1 MAGTMATKIPTT
13 ELKVGMFVA
22 DLDRPWVDTP
32 FLLQGFR
39 IEDEEQIRALVR
51 HCQYVMVDRSRSTGD
66 QYEAPLLTR
75 TVPPEGSRLVG
86 ASAARAA
93 TARPAAT
100 DDPAAD
106 TAPARDPE
114 ARRTPSTSLPPS
126 ITRSPAMRWPHAN
139 HPATAAARAGGE
151 GLIGRLASGLRG
163 LWQKE
168 RKPAPRAPV
177 EPPKETPQ
185 EFEAR
190 AALAPPGVTIT
201 TYVDQ
206 VSVEEEVPRAQAVVQ
221 RTSELLDKLVMDIQL
236 GGSFEV
242 EAVNEVVEELVE
254 SIVRNPD
261 ALMWIARL
269 REQDIGT
276 YGHGLQVSVYLTAF
290 GRHLGFPKSL
300 LSSLAQVGLLLD
312 IGKIRLP
319 RELLEKQGRL
329 APQEFEQ
336 VKEHVQHSLDILSET
351 PNFDAEV
358 LNGIAQHHERMN
370 GSGYP
375 RGLVGDEIGV
385 TGRMAGIVD
394 CFAALINHRPYASA
408 VSSYEAL
415 RSITGWGGDYF
426 HEPLVQQFVS
436 SMGVFPVGSLIE
448 LSSGEVAIVVA
459 HNKLR
464 RLKPRVLVVTGPDKQ
479 KLPHPAMVDLL
490 YDPRVGDAENVFI
503 KRGLAAGAYGLDLGD
518 YYLSPSD

>member
-1 MAGTMATKIPTT
+1 MATKIPTT

-32 FLLQGFR
+32 FLLQGFL
-39 IEDEEQIRALVR
+39 IEDDEQIRALMK
-51 HCQYVMVDRSRSTGD
+51 HCQFVMVDRTRSTGD
-66 QYEAPLLTR
+66 QYEAAAGA
-75 TVPPEGSRLVG
+75 PPATTTDAVVRSVSVN
-86 ASAARAA
+86 ASAASAASSRASAEAVPRARAA
-93 TARPAAT
+93 TSSRASSPTDSRPG
-100 DDPAAD
+100 
-106 TAPARDPE
+106 
-114 ARRTPSTSLPPS
+114 SL
-126 ITRSPAMRWPHAN
+126 RSPHAG
-139 HPATAAARAGGE
+139 HRDARAAQGE
-151 GLIGRLASGLRG
+151 GLLGRIASGFKG
-163 LWQKE
+163 LWHKDP
-168 RKPAPRAPV
+168 RPTAPKV
-177 EPPKETPQ
+177 ETPRETPQ

-206 VSVEEEVPRAQAVVQ
+206 VTVEDEVPRAQEVVE
-221 RTSELLDKLVMDIQL
+221 RTAQLLDKLVEDIRL

-242 EAVNEVVEELVE
+242 EAVQEVVDEMVE

-261 ALMWIARL
+261 ALMWVARL

-276 YGHGLQVSVYLTAF
+276 YGHGLQVAVYLTAF
-290 GRHLGFPKSL
+290 GRHLGFPKGL
-300 LSSLAQVGLLLD
+300 LASLAQVGLLLD
-312 IGKIRLP
+312 VGKIRLP
-319 RELLEKQGRL
+319 RQLLDKQGRL
-329 APQEFEQ
+329 APEEFER
-336 VKEHVQHSLDILSET
+336 VKEHVQHSIDILSET
-351 PNFDAEV
+351 PNFDSEV
-358 LNGIAQHHERMN
+358 LAGIAQHHERMN

-375 RGLVGDEIGV
+375 RGLVGEEISV

-394 CFAALINHRPYASA
+394 CFAALINHRPYAAA

-503 KRGLAAGAYGLDLGD
+503 KRGLAAGAYGLDLGEF
-518 YYLSPSD
+518 YLGSSA

>member
-1 MAGTMATKIPTT
+1 MIAMATKIPTT

-32 FLLQGFR
+32 FLLQGFL
-39 IEDEEQIRALVR
+39 IEDADQIRALVQ
-51 HCQYVMVDRSRSTGD
+51 HCQYVMVDRSRSTGEE
-66 QYEAPLLTR
+66 YEAPALPKAM
-75 TVPPEGSRLVG
+75 PPAASRVVAAPPG
-86 ASAARAA
+86 AERAP
-93 TARPAAT
+93 ARPATQA
-100 DDPAAD
+100 
-106 TAPARDPE
+106 TAPAPAPA
-114 ARRTPSTSLPPS
+114 ARGTRPPS
-126 ITRSPAMRWPHAN
+126 PRD
-139 HPATAAARAGGE
+139 AAAGPAALLRAPAARGVPASGE
-151 GLIGRLASGLRG
+151 GFIGRIRSSFRG
-163 LWQKE
+163 LWHKE
-168 RKPAPRAPV
+168 RAPERPRI

-190 AALAPPGVTIT
+190 AALAPPGVVVT

-206 VSVEEEVPRAQAVVQ
+206 VSVEEEVPQATHVVE
-221 RTSELLDKLVMDIQL
+221 RTAEVLDNLVQDIRL

-242 EAVNEVVEELVE
+242 EAVQEVVNEMVE

-261 ALMWIARL
+261 ALMWVARL
-269 REQDIGT
+269 REQDIGA

-290 GRHLGFPKSL
+290 GRHLGFPKGL
-300 LSSLAQVGLLLD
+300 LASLAQVGLLLD
-312 IGKIRLP
+312 VGKIRLP

-329 APQEFEQ
+329 APEEFEQ
-336 VKEHVQHSLDILSET
+336 VKEHVQHSIDILSET
-351 PNFDAEV
+351 PNFDPEV
-358 LNGIAQHHERMN
+358 LAGIAQHHERMN

-394 CFAALINHRPYASA
+394 CFAALINHRPYAAA

-415 RSITGWGGDYF
+415 RSITSWGGDYF

-436 SMGVFPVGSLIE
+436 SVGVFPVGSLIE

-503 KRGLAAGAYGLDLGD
+503 KRGLAAGAYGLDLADFYVGTGE
-518 YYLSPSD
+518 

>member
-1 MAGTMATKIPTT
+1 MATKVPTT

-32 FLLQGFR
+32 FLLQGFL
-39 IEDEEQIRALVR
+39 IEDEAQIRALVQ

-66 QYEAPLLTR
+66 QYQAPVLTM
-75 TVPPEGSRLVG
+75 TVPPEGSRLV
-86 ASAARAA
+86 ASAARAQA
-93 TARPAAT
+93 SAAQGPAPAGGAAEPAA
-100 DDPAAD
+100 PPRAQAPRARGASA
-106 TAPARDPE
+106 APA
-114 ARRTPSTSLPPS
+114 PSTS
-126 ITRSPAMRWPHAN
+126 TRWPYAGHGG
-139 HPATAAARAGGE
+139 TSARAGHGE
-151 GLIGRLASGLRG
+151 GVLGRLAARLKG
-163 LWQKE
+163 LWHKE
-168 RKPAPRAPV
+168 RRPAPVRI

-190 AALAPPGVTIT
+190 AALAPPGVQVT

-206 VSVEEEVPRAQAVVQ
+206 VSVEEEVPHAQAVVE
-221 RTSELLDKLVMDIQL
+221 RTTQLLDKLVMDVQL
-236 GGSFEV
+236 GGSFEI
-242 EAVNEVVEELVE
+242 EAVQEVVDEMVE

-261 ALMWIARL
+261 ALMWVARL

-290 GRHLGFPKSL
+290 GRHLGFPRSL
-300 LSSLAQVGLLLD
+300 LASLAQIGLLLD
-312 IGKIRLP
+312 VGKIRLP

-329 APQEFEQ
+329 EPDEFEQ
-336 VKEHVQHSLDILSET
+336 VKAHVQHSLDILSET

-358 LNGIAQHHERMN
+358 LAGIAQHHERMN

-394 CFAALINHRPYASA
+394 CFAALINHRPYAAA

-436 SMGVFPVGSLIE
+436 SVGVFPVGSLIE

-464 RLKPRVLVVTGPDKQ
+464 RLKPRVLVVTGPDKN

-518 YYLSPSD
+518 YYLSTSD